1 MLKKSKAR
9 STKIL
14 ACVLSLIMLMTIIPL
29 GVLVPA
35 FAATMDS
42 YTIALTDGDQTVAL
56 NDVQITMTSKANPE
70 ETMSQNT
77 KDGVSVF
84 SSFVEENET
93 YIVSVQEIV
102 GYKIVE
108 DFEIT
113 PTADVTNW
121 NVPLT
126 ALEKITIRGKVV
138 DENGNNYPNAKV
150 SISGYFDA
158 ETVTNDLG
166 EYTFEAY
173 EGETY
178 KITATAQEEKYESQS
193 TTVTNPTSD
202 YACETLQFALKQFAI
217 TTASGANGTVTES
230 KTVVYGSSVQIEAI
244 ADAGY
249 CIESF
254 IVDGEPQS
262 IDVGVKSFSHLFE
275 NINQKHNVEVT
286 FVRNTYT
293 LTFTVS
299 ENGNVTYND
308 GAETIP
314 AGSVEVVKSFDEST
328 DPSNPTTVTVTAT
341 PEKNYRVAEVTINDE
356 QPQTFSENN
365 REYSHKFEMDQNY
378 TFAVKFAPNQFNVT
392 ATIADDNTNSK
403 GTVELNG
410 CNDGKV
416 DYGSEFFLK
425 ITTYD
430 GWKIQEVKNQNDDS
444 FKYSYSDREDA
455 YIVGPLTI
463 DKDTDF
469 TITCA
474 ENNELHSFN
483 ENITVELKN
492 GNTTVTFND
501 GKGEEITSLNDL
513 TPKNT
518 SGLVCRVDGNT
529 IVLKAKTV
537 LTFKNRNNNGNI
549 EGQFVY
555 SEFDDNIIY
564 KPNANGWY
572 NPKSQSISLSES
584 CKLVNLQVHP
594 GEKNTINPQDNL
606 PAAEQTKQYTIIMDN
621 TAPFVSVSSAIEGWT
636 NANKVEITG
645 SVSDPN
651 EEKNPSSG
659 ASYVVWST
667 GKLTADEV
675 LANTENKVQLNE
687 DGTFAFES
695 LTGEQNAAYHIYAV
709 DVAGNVS
716 VAGTISVRIDQTK
729 PSVTAVTKRPD
740 TDWTNQ
746 EVTVSVTASDN
757 NVDHPDYI
765 SGIDRVVYTTDSSLS
780 DEQILALDATHTAT
794 LIQEGKYEFTVTGEQ
809 DATYYIYAVDVAGN
823 VSDAGTISVRIDQT
837 KPSVTAVTKRPDTDW
852 TNQEV
857 TVSVTAS
864 DNNVD
869 HPDYISGIDRVV
881 YTTDSSLSDEQIL
894 ALDATHTATLIQEGK
909 YEFTV
914 TGDQTSTYNIYAI
927 DKAGNVSEAKTIS
940 VNIDTEAPNVTEF
953 TFAPS
958 SPMDKVIYFLSFGL
972 FGNDSIVVTATVAD
986 DASGCERVIFKL
998 YSSSASEEPSAQLE
1012 GVWVENSDN
1021 TNNTMATVTI
1031 PVEFKG
1037 VVKAVVYDKAGN
1049 ASACTMATSKN
1060 SNLKGSLIMLEEAA
1074 PEITFNETSP
1084 AANSNGWYNRK
1095 DLKIPFSV
1103 SDETN
1108 ETNVNSGLYSI
1119 EVNAYY
1125 NNNEKPFK
1133 TVEFNEG
1140 LGYDVEK
1147 AKEQVFSK
1155 DITLTLGTD
1164 IASVIPYQGDGA
1176 YRLQVMVTDNC
1187 GNVTQ
1192 SEKMFYIDTTAARIV
1207 NFDFDKK
1214 NSECEGAVEETA
1226 YGYYFKENVDVA
1238 VLVDDTVENINDVS
1252 GVSEVWYYTVDY
1264 SDPTAPITSEDME
1277 AEYRS
1282 EDNQPYIPIHGS
1294 FKGQI
1299 YAWVIDKAGN
1309 SSLLT
1314 YDGETLAPV
1323 KPDGSIVEP
1332 GNLHETETHIAFSK
1346 PEATNYTQDG
1356 SELYAEDVPVALT
1369 VTDTYSGIRSIAWE
1383 VVAPYDQGNNQKGQL
1398 TVKNDATLEAGS
1410 DTGWNIVKTDSNLVT
1425 EMTKTILVSNDSN
1438 NIVVKVKMTDRA
1450 GNVTEQEIEFSIDK
1464 TLPVIEVTYDNNT
1477 PDATYTNIYKANRT
1491 ATVKVFE
1498 RNFNAEDVVY
1508 KITNTDGVIPK
1519 LSAWTEHKNA
1529 ESPDETYYTATILYS
1544 ADGDYTFDIRSTD
1557 LAGNTSLPFEQHQ
1570 FTVDKTLPV
1579 LSVTYDNNSA
1589 MNGNYYKANRT
1600 ATITIREHNFDPARV
1615 QVLGTA
1621 TDNGA
1626 RVAFPSISSWNNN
1639 GDVHTATLSY
1649 VADAMYTFDVA
1660 FLDKAGNSI
1669 ADYTPETFFVDKTAP
1684 TLEITGVADKSA
1696 NKGEVAPIVTC
1707 TDTNFNKEAVS
1718 IELTGVNNGPVNYA
1732 GTYSDIA
1739 NGQMFAYQNFETVQK
1754 VDDIYT
1760 LLVKLTDMA
1769 GNETQKSIT
1778 FSANRFGSVYDLSKV
1793 QNMIGK
1799 YLQNESD
1806 VVFTEINVDS
1816 LNRESVKL
1824 KLVKN
1829 GTPVDLVEGKDYTI
1843 SVSGGNGQWSRYEY
1857 VVNKALFASDGNYR
1871 LTVYSVDAA
1880 GNINENIDETK
1891 KAEISFGIDKTA
1903 PVIVPVDFESGAQYP
1918 VEVKVVSVDIKD
1930 NLVLEGVKIYLNGQE
1945 IEYTVEGETYTFSI
1959 PASNSLQDV
1968 KIVAVDAAGNENP
1981 LEIEDFLVSTNIFVR
1996 WYNNTP
2002 LFIGSIIGVVVLAV
2016 AIIAFLVFG
2025 KKKKKDKDKDE

>member
-56 NDVQITMTSKANPE
+56 NDVQITMTNKANPE

-262 IDVGVKSFSHLFE
+262 TAVGEKSFSHIFE
-275 NINQKHNVEVT
+275 NIDQKHNVEVT

-293 LTFTVS
+293 ITFSVS
-299 ENGNVTYND
+299 KDGYVTYND

-328 DPSNPTTVTVTAT
+328 DPSKSTTVTVTAT

-392 ATIADDNTNSK
+392 ATISDDNTNSK
-403 GTVELNG
+403 GTVELIG

-444 FKYSYSDREDA
+444 FKYSYSKKEDA

-469 TITCA
+469 TITCV

-501 GKGEEITSLNDL
+501 GNGEEITSLNDL
-513 TPKNT
+513 TPENT
-518 SGLVCRVDGNT
+518 SGLVCRVAGNT

-537 LTFKNRNNNGNI
+537 LTFKNRNTNTGNL

-555 SEFDDNIIY
+555 SEFDNAIVH
-564 KPNANGWY
+564 KPNENGWY

-621 TAPFVSVSSAIEGWT
+621 TAPVVSVSSAIEGWT

-667 GKLTADEV
+667 GELTADQV
-675 LANTENKVQLNE
+675 LANTGNKVQLNE
-687 DGTFAFES
+687 DGSFAFES
-695 LTGEQNAAYHIYAV
+695 L
-709 DVAGNVS
+709 
-716 VAGTISVRIDQTK
+716 
-729 PSVTAVTKRPD
+729 
-740 TDWTNQ
+740 
-746 EVTVSVTASDN
+746 
-757 NVDHPDYI
+757 
-765 SGIDRVVYTTDSSLS
+765 
-780 DEQILALDATHTAT
+780 
-794 LIQEGKYEFTVTGEQ
+794 TGEQ

-869 HPDYISGIDRVV
+869 HPDYISGIGRVV

-894 ALDATHTATLIQEGK
+894 ALDAAHKATLIQEGK

-914 TGDQTSTYNIYAI
+914 SGDQKSTYYIYAV
-927 DKAGNVSEAKTIS
+927 DEAGNVSEAKTIS

-972 FGNDSIVVTATVAD
+972 FGNDSIEVTAEVED
-986 DASGCERVIFKL
+986 DAKNDITSGCKSVIFEL
-998 YSSSASEEPSAQLE
+998 YSSSASEEPSAQLK
-1012 GVWVENSDN
+1012 GVWVENSD
-1021 TNNTMATVTI
+1021 NTMATVTI

-1049 ASACTMATSKN
+1049 ASACTMATSVN
-1060 SNLKGSLIMLEEAA
+1060 SNLKNSLIMLEEAA
-1074 PEITFNETSP
+1074 PKITFNETSP
-1084 AANSNGWYNRK
+1084 AANSSGWYNRK

-1140 LGYDVEK
+1140 LGCDEK
-1147 AKEQVFSK
+1147 QVFSK

-1176 YRLQVMVTDNC
+1176 YRLQVIVTDNC

-1214 NSECEGAVEETA
+1214 NSECKGAVEETA

-1282 EDNQPYIPIHGS
+1282 EDNQPYIPIHGN

-1314 YDGETLAPV
+1314 YDGEALAPV

-1356 SELYAEDVPVALT
+1356 SELYAEDVPVTLT

>member
-56 NDVQITMTSKANPE
+56 NDVQITMTNKANPE

-403 GTVELNG
+403 GTVELIG

-444 FKYSYSDREDA
+444 FKYSYSNNEDA

-501 GKGEEITSLNDL
+501 GNGEEITSLNDL
-513 TPKNT
+513 TPENT
-518 SGLVCRVDGNT
+518 SGLVCRVAGNT

-621 TAPFVSVSSAIEGWT
+621 TAPVVSVSSAIEGWT

-687 DGTFAFES
+687 DGSFAFES
-695 LTGEQNAAYHIYAV
+695 LTGEQ
-709 DVAGNVS
+709 
-716 VAGTISVRIDQTK
+716 
-729 PSVTAVTKRPD
+729 
-740 TDWTNQ
+740 
-746 EVTVSVTASDN
+746 
-757 NVDHPDYI
+757 
-765 SGIDRVVYTTDSSLS
+765 
-780 DEQILALDATHTAT
+780 DAP
-794 LIQEGKYEFTVTGEQ
+794 
-809 DATYYIYAVDVAGN
+809 YYIYAVDVAGN

-881 YTTDSSLSDEQIL
+881 YTTESSLSDDQIL

-914 TGDQTSTYNIYAI
+914 TGDQTSTYYIYAV
-927 DKAGNVSEAKTIS
+927 DEAGNVSEAKTIS
-940 VNIDTEAPNVTEF
+940 VNIDTEAPKVTGF

-972 FGNDSIVVTATVAD
+972 FGNDSIEVTAKVEDIT
-986 DASGCERVIFKL
+986 SGCERVIFKL

-1140 LGYDVEK
+1140 LGYDDEK

-1282 EDNQPYIPIHGS
+1282 EDNQPYIPIHGN

-1314 YDGETLAPV
+1314 YDGEALAPV

-1356 SELYAEDVPVALT
+1356 SELYAEDVPVTLT

>member
-56 NDVQITMTSKANPE
+56 NDVQITMTNKANPE

-178 KITATAQEEKYESQS
+178 KITATALEEKYESQS

-392 ATIADDNTNSK
+392 ATISDDNTNSK
-403 GTVELNG
+403 GTVELIG

-501 GKGEEITSLNDL
+501 GNGEEITSLNDL

-621 TAPFVSVSSAIEGWT
+621 TAPVVSVSSAIEGWT

-695 LTGEQNAAYHIYAV
+695 LTGEQNAAY
-709 DVAGNVS
+709 
-716 VAGTISVRIDQTK
+716 
-729 PSVTAVTKRPD
+729 
-740 TDWTNQ
+740 
-746 EVTVSVTASDN
+746 
-757 NVDHPDYI
+757 
-765 SGIDRVVYTTDSSLS
+765 
-780 DEQILALDATHTAT
+780 
-794 LIQEGKYEFTVTGEQ
+794 
-809 DATYYIYAVDVAGN
+809 YIYAVDVAGN

-881 YTTDSSLSDEQIL
+881 YTTESSLSDDQIL

-927 DKAGNVSEAKTIS
+927 DKAGNVSEANSIS
-940 VNIDTEAPNVTEF
+940 VNIDTIQPTVEGF
-953 TFAPS
+953 TFETPTTIG
-958 SPMDKVIYFLSFGL
+958 KVIHFLSFGL
-972 FGNDSIVVTATVAD
+972 FGNESIVVTATVAD

-1140 LGYDVEK
+1140 LGYDDEK

-1282 EDNQPYIPIHGS
+1282 EDNQPYIPIHGN

-1314 YDGETLAPV
+1314 YDGEALAPV

-1356 SELYAEDVPVALT
+1356 SELYAEDVPVTLT

-1626 RVAFPSISSWNNN
+1626 RVAFPSIISWNNN

>member
-56 NDVQITMTSKANPE
+56 NDVQITMTNKANPE

-403 GTVELNG
+403 GTVELIG

-444 FKYSYSDREDA
+444 FKYSYSNKEDA

-469 TITCA
+469 TIACA

-501 GKGEEITSLNDL
+501 GNGEEITSLNDL

-537 LTFKNRNNNGNI
+537 LTFKNRNNNDNI

-621 TAPFVSVSSAIEGWT
+621 TAPVVSVSSAIEGWT

-695 LTGEQNAAYHIYAV
+695 LTGEQNAAY
-709 DVAGNVS
+709 
-716 VAGTISVRIDQTK
+716 
-729 PSVTAVTKRPD
+729 
-740 TDWTNQ
+740 
-746 EVTVSVTASDN
+746 
-757 NVDHPDYI
+757 
-765 SGIDRVVYTTDSSLS
+765 
-780 DEQILALDATHTAT
+780 
-794 LIQEGKYEFTVTGEQ
+794 
-809 DATYYIYAVDVAGN
+809 YIYAVDVAGN

-857 TVSVTAS
+857 TVFVTAF
-864 DNNVD
+864 DDNVD
-869 HPDYISGIDRVV
+869 HRDYISGIGRVV

-894 ALDATHTATLIQEGK
+894 ALDAAHKATLIQEGK

-914 TGDQTSTYNIYAI
+914 TGDQKSTYYIYAI
-927 DKAGNVSEAKTIS
+927 DKAGNVSEANSIS
-940 VNIDTEAPNVTEF
+940 VNIDTIQPTVEGF
-953 TFAPS
+953 TFETPTTIG
-958 SPMDKVIYFLSFGL
+958 KVIHFLSFGL
-972 FGNDSIVVTATVAD
+972 FGNESIVVTATVAD
-986 DASGCERVIFKL
+986 DASGCKSVTFEL
-998 YSSSASEEPSAQLE
+998 DSDSANDTIWQDVSVEGSNNAQ
-1012 GVWVENSDN
+1012 
-1021 TNNTMATVTI
+1021 AQATI
-1031 PVEFKG
+1031 PLGFKG

-1049 ASACTMATSKN
+1049 ASACTMATSEN
-1060 SNLKGSLIMLEEAA
+1060 SNLKNSLIMLEEAA
-1074 PEITFNETSP
+1074 PKITFNETSP

-1140 LGYDVEK
+1140 LGYDEK
-1147 AKEQVFSK
+1147 QVFSK

-1176 YRLQVMVTDNC
+1176 YRLQVIVTDNC

-1226 YGYYFKENVDVA
+1226 YGYYFKEDVDVA

-1282 EDNQPYIPIHGS
+1282 EDNQPYIPIHGN

-1314 YDGETLAPV
+1314 YDGEALAPV

-1356 SELYAEDVPVALT
+1356 SELYAEDVPVTLT

>member
-56 NDVQITMTSKANPE
+56 NDVQITMTNKANPE

-121 NVPLT
+121 NVSLT

-378 TFAVKFAPNQFNVT
+378 TFAVTFAPNQFNVT
-392 ATIADDNTNSK
+392 ATIADDNANSK
-403 GTVELNG
+403 GSVELIG

-416 DYGSEFFLK
+416 DYGSEFSLK

-430 GWKIQEVKNQNDDS
+430 GWKIQEVKNQNGDL
-444 FKYSYSDREDA
+444 FNCTYSNREDA
-455 YIVGPLTI
+455 YIVGPLAI
-463 DKDTDF
+463 NGDTDF
-469 TITCA
+469 TITYA

-695 LTGEQNAAYHIYAV
+695 LTGEQNAAYYIYAV

-716 VAGTISVRIDQTK
+716 DAGTISVQIDQTK

-746 EVTVSVTASDN
+746 EVTVFVTASDD

-765 SGIDRVVYTTDSSLS
+765 SGIDRVVYTKDSSLS
-780 DEQILALDATHTAT
+780 DEQILSLGAAHKAT
-794 LIQEGKYEFTVTGEQ
+794 LIQEGKYEFTVSGDQES
-809 DATYYIYAVDVAGN
+809 TYYIYAIDNAGN
-823 VSDAGTISVRIDQT
+823 ISEVQSSEVKITTSRPKIDEIE
-837 KPSVTAVTKRPDTDW
+837 KSPENEWSNKDVV
-852 TNQEV
+852 V
-857 TVSVTAS
+857 TVSAS
-864 DNNVD
+864 SQIPGVQ
-869 HPDYISGIDRVV
+869 IDRVV
-881 YTTDSSLSDEQIL
+881 YTTDSSLSNEQIL
-894 ALDATHTATLIQEGK
+894 ALDAMATLNPNGQ

-914 TGDQTSTYNIYAI
+914 TGDQKSTYYIYAV
-927 DKAGNVSEAKTIS
+927 DEAGNVSEAKTIS
-940 VNIDTEAPNVTEF
+940 VNIDIIQPTVEEF
-953 TFAPS
+953 TFETPTTIG
-958 SPMDKVIYFLSFGL
+958 KVIHFLSFGL
-972 FGNDSIVVTATVAD
+972 FGNESIVVTATVAD
-986 DASGCERVIFKL
+986 DASGCKSVTFEL
-998 YSSSASEEPSAQLE
+998 DSDSANDTIWQDVSVEGSNNAQ
-1012 GVWVENSDN
+1012 
-1021 TNNTMATVTI
+1021 AQATI
-1031 PVEFKG
+1031 PLGFKG
-1037 VVKAVVYDKAGN
+1037 VVKAVVYDNAGN
-1049 ASACTMATSKN
+1049 ASDCAMATSEN
-1060 SNLKGSLIMLEEAA
+1060 SNLTDSSLIMLENAA
-1074 PEITFNETSP
+1074 PEITFYETSP

-1095 DLKIPFSV
+1095 DLTIPFAV

-1140 LGYDVEK
+1140 LGYDEK

-1176 YRLQVMVTDNC
+1176 YNLQVIVTDNC

-1226 YGYYFKENVDVA
+1226 YGYYFKEDVDVA

-1314 YDGETLAPV
+1314 YDGEALAPV

-1356 SELYAEDVPVALT
+1356 SELYAEDVPVTLT

>member
-56 NDVQITMTSKANPE
+56 NDVQITMISKANPE

-178 KITATAQEEKYESQS
+178 KITATALEEKYESQS

-262 IDVGVKSFSHLFE
+262 TAVGVKSFSHIFE

-293 LTFTVS
+293 ITFSVS
-299 ENGNVTYND
+299 KDGYVTYND
-308 GAETIP
+308 GAETIQ

-378 TFAVKFAPNQFNVT
+378 TFAVTFAPNQFNVT
-392 ATIADDNTNSK
+392 ATIADDNANSK
-403 GTVELNG
+403 GSVELIG

-416 DYGSEFFLK
+416 DYGSEFSLK

-430 GWKIQEVKNQNDDS
+430 GWKIQEVKNQNGDL
-444 FKYSYSDREDA
+444 FNCTYSNREDA
-455 YIVGPLTI
+455 YIVGPLAI
-463 DKDTDF
+463 NGDTDF
-469 TITCA
+469 TITYA

-765 SGIDRVVYTTDSSLS
+765 SGIDRVVYTTESSLS
-780 DEQILALDATHTAT
+780 DD
-794 LIQEGKYEFTVTGEQ
+794 
-809 DATYYIYAVDVAGN
+809 
-823 VSDAGTISVRIDQT
+823 
-837 KPSVTAVTKRPDTDW
+837 
-852 TNQEV
+852 
-857 TVSVTAS
+857 
-864 DNNVD
+864 
-869 HPDYISGIDRVV
+869 
-881 YTTDSSLSDEQIL
+881 QIL

-1140 LGYDVEK
+1140 LGYDDEK

-1176 YRLQVMVTDNC
+1176 YRLQVIVTDNC

-1282 EDNQPYIPIHGS
+1282 EDNQPYIPIHGN

-1356 SELYAEDVPVALT
+1356 SELYAEDVPVTLT

>member
-56 NDVQITMTSKANPE
+56 NDVQITMTNKANPE

-121 NVPLT
+121 NVSLT

-178 KITATAQEEKYESQS
+178 KITATALEEKYESQS

-392 ATIADDNTNSK
+392 ATISDDNTNSK
-403 GTVELNG
+403 GTVELIG

-501 GKGEEITSLNDL
+501 GNGEEITSLNDL

-621 TAPFVSVSSAIEGWT
+621 TAPVVSVSSAIEGWT

-695 LTGEQNAAYHIYAV
+695 LTGEQNAAYYIYAV

-716 VAGTISVRIDQTK
+716 V
-729 PSVTAVTKRPD
+729 
-740 TDWTNQ
+740 
-746 EVTVSVTASDN
+746 
-757 NVDHPDYI
+757 
-765 SGIDRVVYTTDSSLS
+765 
-780 DEQILALDATHTAT
+780 
-794 LIQEGKYEFTVTGEQ
+794 
-809 DATYYIYAVDVAGN
+809 
-823 VSDAGTISVRIDQT
+823 AGTISVRIDQT

-927 DKAGNVSEAKTIS
+927 DKAGNVSEANSIS
-940 VNIDTEAPNVTEF
+940 VNIDTIQPTVEGF
-953 TFAPS
+953 TFETPTTIG
-958 SPMDKVIYFLSFGL
+958 KVIHFLSFGL
-972 FGNDSIVVTATVAD
+972 FGNESIVVTATVAD
-986 DASGCERVIFKL
+986 DASGCKSVTFEL
-998 YSSSASEEPSAQLE
+998 DSDSANDTIWQDVSVEGSNNAQ
-1012 GVWVENSDN
+1012 
-1021 TNNTMATVTI
+1021 AQATI
-1031 PVEFKG
+1031 PLGFKG

-1049 ASACTMATSKN
+1049 ASACTMATSEN
-1060 SNLKGSLIMLEEAA
+1060 SNLKEDSLIMLEEAA

-1140 LGYDVEK
+1140 LGYDEK
-1147 AKEQVFSK
+1147 QVFSK

-1176 YRLQVMVTDNC
+1176 YRLQVIVTDNC

-1226 YGYYFKENVDVA
+1226 YGYYFKEDVDVA

-1732 GTYSDIA
+1732 GTYSDVA

>member
-262 IDVGVKSFSHLFE
+262 TAVGVKSFSHLFE

-501 GKGEEITSLNDL
+501 GNGEEITSLNDL

-621 TAPFVSVSSAIEGWT
+621 TAPVVSVSSAIEGWT

-687 DGTFAFES
+687 DGSFAFES
-695 LTGEQNAAYHIYAV
+695 L
-709 DVAGNVS
+709 
-716 VAGTISVRIDQTK
+716 
-729 PSVTAVTKRPD
+729 
-740 TDWTNQ
+740 
-746 EVTVSVTASDN
+746 
-757 NVDHPDYI
+757 
-765 SGIDRVVYTTDSSLS
+765 
-780 DEQILALDATHTAT
+780 
-794 LIQEGKYEFTVTGEQ
+794 TGEQ

-881 YTTDSSLSDEQIL
+881 YTTESSLSDDQIL

-927 DKAGNVSEAKTIS
+927 DKAGNVSEANSIS
-940 VNIDTEAPNVTEF
+940 VNIDTIQPTVEGF
-953 TFAPS
+953 TFETPTTIG
-958 SPMDKVIYFLSFGL
+958 KVIHFLSFGL
-972 FGNDSIVVTATVAD
+972 FGNESIVVTATVAD
-986 DASGCERVIFKL
+986 DASGCKSVTFEL
-998 YSSSASEEPSAQLE
+998 DSDSANDTIWQDVSVEGSNNAQ
-1012 GVWVENSDN
+1012 
-1021 TNNTMATVTI
+1021 AQATI
-1031 PVEFKG
+1031 PLGFKG
-1037 VVKAVVYDKAGN
+1037 VVKAVVYDNAGN
-1049 ASACTMATSKN
+1049 ASACTMATYEN
-1060 SNLKGSLIMLEEAA
+1060 SNLKYSLIMLEEAA

-1140 LGYDVEK
+1140 LGYDDEK

-1282 EDNQPYIPIHGS
+1282 EDNQPYIPIHGN

-1314 YDGETLAPV
+1314 YDGEALAPV

-1356 SELYAEDVPVALT
+1356 SELYAEDVPVTLT

-1626 RVAFPSISSWNNN
+1626 RVAFPSIISWNNN

>member
-56 NDVQITMTSKANPE
+56 NDVQITMTNKANPE

-403 GTVELNG
+403 GTVELIG

-444 FKYSYSDREDA
+444 FKYSYSNNEDA

-501 GKGEEITSLNDL
+501 GNGEEITSLNDL
-513 TPKNT
+513 TPENT
-518 SGLVCRVDGNT
+518 SGLVCRVAGNT

-621 TAPFVSVSSAIEGWT
+621 TAPVVSVSSAIEGWT

-687 DGTFAFES
+687 DGSFAFES
-695 LTGEQNAAYHIYAV
+695 LTGEQ
-709 DVAGNVS
+709 
-716 VAGTISVRIDQTK
+716 
-729 PSVTAVTKRPD
+729 
-740 TDWTNQ
+740 
-746 EVTVSVTASDN
+746 
-757 NVDHPDYI
+757 
-765 SGIDRVVYTTDSSLS
+765 
-780 DEQILALDATHTAT
+780 DAP
-794 LIQEGKYEFTVTGEQ
+794 
-809 DATYYIYAVDVAGN
+809 YYIYAVDVAGN

-881 YTTDSSLSDEQIL
+881 YTTESSLSDDQIL

-927 DKAGNVSEAKTIS
+927 DKAGNVSEANSIS
-940 VNIDTEAPNVTEF
+940 VNIDTIQPTVEGF
-953 TFAPS
+953 TFETPTTIG
-958 SPMDKVIYFLSFGL
+958 KVIHFLSFGL
-972 FGNDSIVVTATVAD
+972 FGNESIVVTATVAD
-986 DASGCERVIFKL
+986 DASGCKSVTFEL
-998 YSSSASEEPSAQLE
+998 DSDSANDTIWQDVSVEGSNNAQ
-1012 GVWVENSDN
+1012 
-1021 TNNTMATVTI
+1021 AQATI
-1031 PVEFKG
+1031 PLGFKG
-1037 VVKAVVYDKAGN
+1037 VVKAVVYDNAGN
-1049 ASACTMATSKN
+1049 ASACTMATYEN
-1060 SNLKGSLIMLEEAA
+1060 SNLKDNSLIMLEEAA

-1140 LGYDVEK
+1140 LGYDEK

-1176 YRLQVMVTDNC
+1176 YRLQVIVTDNC

-1226 YGYYFKENVDVA
+1226 YGYYFKEDVDVA

-1282 EDNQPYIPIHGS
+1282 EDNQPYIPIHGN

-1314 YDGETLAPV
+1314 YDGEALAPV

-1356 SELYAEDVPVALT
+1356 SELYAEDVPVTLT

>member
-378 TFAVKFAPNQFNVT
+378 TFAVTFAPNQFNVT
-392 ATIADDNTNSK
+392 ATIADDNANSK
-403 GTVELNG
+403 GSVELIG

-416 DYGSEFFLK
+416 DYGSEFSLK

-430 GWKIQEVKNQNDDS
+430 GWKIQEVKNQNGDL
-444 FKYSYSDREDA
+444 FNCTYSNREDA
-455 YIVGPLTI
+455 YIVGPLAI
-463 DKDTDF
+463 NGDTDF
-469 TITCA
+469 TITYA

-621 TAPFVSVSSAIEGWT
+621 TAPVVSVSSAIEGWT

-675 LANTENKVQLNE
+675 LANTGNKVQLNE

-695 LTGEQNAAYHIYAV
+695 LTGEQNAVYYIYAV

-716 VAGTISVRIDQTK
+716 DAGRISVRIDQTK
-729 PSVTAVTKRPD
+729 PSVTAVTKHPD

-746 EVTVSVTASDN
+746 EVTVFVTASDD

-794 LIQEGKYEFTVTGEQ
+794 LIQEGKYVFTVSGDQ
-809 DATYYIYAVDVAGN
+809 KSTYYIYAIDNAGN
-823 VSDAGTISVRIDQT
+823 ISEVQSSEVKITTSRPKIDEIE
-837 KPSVTAVTKRPDTDW
+837 KSPENEWSNKDVV
-852 TNQEV
+852 V
-857 TVSVTAS
+857 TVSAS
-864 DNNVD
+864 SQIPGVQ
-869 HPDYISGIDRVV
+869 IDRVV
-881 YTTDSSLSDEQIL
+881 YTKDSSLSNEQIL
-894 ALDATHTATLIQEGK
+894 ALDAMATLNPNGQ

-914 TGDQTSTYNIYAI
+914 TGDQKSTYYIYAV
-927 DKAGNVSEAKTIS
+927 DKAGNVSEANSIS
-940 VNIDTEAPNVTEF
+940 VNIDTIQPTVKGF
-953 TFAPS
+953 TFETPTTIG
-958 SPMDKVIYFLSFGL
+958 KVIHFLSFGL
-972 FGNDSIVVTATVAD
+972 FGNESIVVTATVAD
-986 DASGCERVIFKL
+986 DASGCKSVTFEL
-998 YSSSASEEPSAQLE
+998 DSDSANDTIWQDVSVEGSNNAQ
-1012 GVWVENSDN
+1012 
-1021 TNNTMATVTI
+1021 AQATI
-1031 PVEFKG
+1031 PLGFKG

-1049 ASACTMATSKN
+1049 ASACTMATSVN
-1060 SNLKGSLIMLEEAA
+1060 SNLKNSLIMLEEAA
-1074 PEITFNETSP
+1074 PKITFNETSP

-1140 LGYDVEK
+1140 LGYDDEK

-1176 YRLQVMVTDNC
+1176 YRLQVIVTDNC

-1226 YGYYFKENVDVA
+1226 YGYYFKEDVDVA

-1282 EDNQPYIPIHGS
+1282 EDNQPYIPIHGN

-1314 YDGETLAPV
+1314 YDGEALAPV

-1346 PEATNYTQDG
+1346 PEATNYTQDS
-1356 SELYAEDVPVALT
+1356 SELYAEDVPVTLT

>member
-56 NDVQITMTSKANPE
+56 NDVQITMTNKANPE

-121 NVPLT
+121 NVSLT

-178 KITATAQEEKYESQS
+178 KITATALEEKYESQS

-392 ATIADDNTNSK
+392 ATISDDNTNSK
-403 GTVELNG
+403 GTVELIG

-501 GKGEEITSLNDL
+501 GNGEEITSLNDL

-621 TAPFVSVSSAIEGWT
+621 TAPVVSVSSAIEGWT

-695 LTGEQNAAYHIYAV
+695 LTGEQNAAY
-709 DVAGNVS
+709 
-716 VAGTISVRIDQTK
+716 
-729 PSVTAVTKRPD
+729 
-740 TDWTNQ
+740 
-746 EVTVSVTASDN
+746 
-757 NVDHPDYI
+757 
-765 SGIDRVVYTTDSSLS
+765 
-780 DEQILALDATHTAT
+780 
-794 LIQEGKYEFTVTGEQ
+794 
-809 DATYYIYAVDVAGN
+809 YIYAVDVAGN

-881 YTTDSSLSDEQIL
+881 YTTESSLSDDQIL

-927 DKAGNVSEAKTIS
+927 DKAGNVSEANSIS
-940 VNIDTEAPNVTEF
+940 VNIDTIQPTVEGF
-953 TFAPS
+953 TFETPTTIG
-958 SPMDKVIYFLSFGL
+958 KVIHFLSFGL
-972 FGNDSIVVTATVAD
+972 FGNESIVVTATVAD
-986 DASGCERVIFKL
+986 DASGCKSVTFEL
-998 YSSSASEEPSAQLE
+998 DSDSANDTIWQDVSVEGSNNAQ
-1012 GVWVENSDN
+1012 
-1021 TNNTMATVTI
+1021 AQATI
-1031 PVEFKG
+1031 PLGFKG

-1049 ASACTMATSKN
+1049 ASACTMATSEN
-1060 SNLKGSLIMLEEAA
+1060 SNLKEDSLIMLEEAA

-1140 LGYDVEK
+1140 LGYDEK
-1147 AKEQVFSK
+1147 QVFSK

-1176 YRLQVMVTDNC
+1176 YRLQVIVTDNC

-1226 YGYYFKENVDVA
+1226 YGYYFKEDVDVA

-1732 GTYSDIA
+1732 GTYSDVA

>member
-56 NDVQITMTSKANPE
+56 NDVQITMTNKANPE

-121 NVPLT
+121 NVSLT

-378 TFAVKFAPNQFNVT
+378 TFAVTFAPNQFNVT
-392 ATIADDNTNSK
+392 ATIADDNANSK
-403 GTVELNG
+403 GSVELIG

-416 DYGSEFFLK
+416 DYGSEFSLK

-430 GWKIQEVKNQNDDS
+430 GWKIQEVKNQNGDL
-444 FKYSYSDREDA
+444 FNCTYSNREDA
-455 YIVGPLTI
+455 YIVGPLAI
-463 DKDTDF
+463 NGDTDF
-469 TITCA
+469 TITYA

-695 LTGEQNAAYHIYAV
+695 LTGEQNAAYYIYAV

-716 VAGTISVRIDQTK
+716 DAGTISVQIDQTK

-746 EVTVSVTASDN
+746 EVTVFVTASDD

-765 SGIDRVVYTTDSSLS
+765 SGIDRVVYTKDSSLS
-780 DEQILALDATHTAT
+780 DEQILSLGAAHKAT
-794 LIQEGKYEFTVTGEQ
+794 LIQEGKYEFTVSGDQES
-809 DATYYIYAVDVAGN
+809 TYYIYAIDNAGN
-823 VSDAGTISVRIDQT
+823 ISEVQSSEVKITTSRPKIDEIE
-837 KPSVTAVTKRPDTDW
+837 KSPENEWSNKDVV
-852 TNQEV
+852 V
-857 TVSVTAS
+857 TVSAS
-864 DNNVD
+864 SQIPGVQ
-869 HPDYISGIDRVV
+869 IDRVV
-881 YTTDSSLSDEQIL
+881 YTTDSSLSNEQIL
-894 ALDATHTATLIQEGK
+894 ALDAMATLNPNGQ

-914 TGDQTSTYNIYAI
+914 TGNQKSTYYIYAV
-927 DKAGNVSEAKTIS
+927 DEAGNVSEAKTIS
-940 VNIDTEAPNVTEF
+940 VNIDTRQPKVKGF
-953 TFAPS
+953 TFETPTTIG
-958 SPMDKVIYFLSFGL
+958 KVIHFLSFGL
-972 FGNDSIVVTATVAD
+972 FGNESIVVTATVDD
-986 DASGCERVIFKL
+986 DASGCKSVTFEL
-998 YSSSASEEPSAQLE
+998 DSDSANDTIWQDVSVEGSNNAQ
-1012 GVWVENSDN
+1012 
-1021 TNNTMATVTI
+1021 AQATI
-1031 PVEFKG
+1031 PLGFKG
-1037 VVKAVVYDKAGN
+1037 VVKAVVYDNAGN
-1049 ASACTMATSKN
+1049 ASDCAMATSEN
-1060 SNLKGSLIMLEEAA
+1060 SNLTDSSLIMLENAA
-1074 PEITFNETSP
+1074 PEITFYETSP

-1095 DLKIPFSV
+1095 DLTIPFAV

-1140 LGYDVEK
+1140 LGYDEK

-1176 YRLQVMVTDNC
+1176 YNLQVIVTDNC

-1226 YGYYFKENVDVA
+1226 YGYYFKEDVDVA

-1314 YDGETLAPV
+1314 YDGEALAPV

-1356 SELYAEDVPVALT
+1356 SELYAEDVPVTLT

>member
-56 NDVQITMTSKANPE
+56 NDVQITMTNKANPE

-178 KITATAQEEKYESQS
+178 KITATALEEKYESQS

-230 KTVVYGSSVQIEAI
+230 KTVVYGSSVHIEAI

-392 ATIADDNTNSK
+392 ATISDDNTNSK
-403 GTVELNG
+403 GTVELIG

-501 GKGEEITSLNDL
+501 GNGEEITSLNDL

-621 TAPFVSVSSAIEGWT
+621 TAPVVSVSSAIEGWT

-695 LTGEQNAAYHIYAV
+695 LTGEQNAAYYIYAV

-765 SGIDRVVYTTDSSLS
+765 SGIDRVVYTTESSLS
-780 DEQILALDATHTAT
+780 DD
-794 LIQEGKYEFTVTGEQ
+794 
-809 DATYYIYAVDVAGN
+809 
-823 VSDAGTISVRIDQT
+823 
-837 KPSVTAVTKRPDTDW
+837 
-852 TNQEV
+852 
-857 TVSVTAS
+857 
-864 DNNVD
+864 
-869 HPDYISGIDRVV
+869 
-881 YTTDSSLSDEQIL
+881 QIL

-927 DKAGNVSEAKTIS
+927 DKAGNVSEANSIS
-940 VNIDTEAPNVTEF
+940 VNIDTIQPTVEGF
-953 TFAPS
+953 TFETPTTIG
-958 SPMDKVIYFLSFGL
+958 KVIHFLSFGL
-972 FGNDSIVVTATVAD
+972 FGNESIVVTATVAD

-1140 LGYDVEK
+1140 LGYDDEK

-1282 EDNQPYIPIHGS
+1282 EDNQPYIPIHGN

-1314 YDGETLAPV
+1314 YDGEALAPV

-1356 SELYAEDVPVALT
+1356 SELYAEDVPVTLT

-1626 RVAFPSISSWNNN
+1626 RVAFPSIISWNNN

>member
-56 NDVQITMTSKANPE
+56 NDVQITMTNKANPE

-121 NVPLT
+121 NVSLT

-178 KITATAQEEKYESQS
+178 KITATALEEKYESQS

-392 ATIADDNTNSK
+392 ATISDDNTNSK
-403 GTVELNG
+403 GTVELIG

-444 FKYSYSDREDA
+444 FEYLYSNKEDA

-501 GKGEEITSLNDL
+501 GNGEEITSLNDL

-621 TAPFVSVSSAIEGWT
+621 TAPDVSVSSAIEGWT

-675 LANTENKVQLNE
+675 LANTGNKVQLNE
-687 DGTFAFES
+687 DGSFAFES
-695 LTGEQNAAYHIYAV
+695 L
-709 DVAGNVS
+709 
-716 VAGTISVRIDQTK
+716 
-729 PSVTAVTKRPD
+729 
-740 TDWTNQ
+740 
-746 EVTVSVTASDN
+746 
-757 NVDHPDYI
+757 
-765 SGIDRVVYTTDSSLS
+765 
-780 DEQILALDATHTAT
+780 
-794 LIQEGKYEFTVTGEQ
+794 TGEQ

-869 HPDYISGIDRVV
+869 HPDYISGIGRVV
-881 YTTDSSLSDEQIL
+881 YTTDSSLSNEQIL
-894 ALDATHTATLIQEGK
+894 ALDAMATLNPNGQ

-914 TGDQTSTYNIYAI
+914 TGDQKSTYYIYAV
-927 DKAGNVSEAKTIS
+927 DEAGNVSEAKTIS
-940 VNIDTEAPNVTEF
+940 VNIDTEAPKVTGF

-972 FGNDSIVVTATVAD
+972 FGNDSIEVTAKVEDIT
-986 DASGCERVIFKL
+986 SGCERVIFKL

-1155 DITLTLGTD
+1155 DVTLTLGTD

-1282 EDNQPYIPIHGS
+1282 EDNQPYIPIHGN

-1314 YDGETLAPV
+1314 YDGEALAPV

-1356 SELYAEDVPVALT
+1356 SELYAEDVPVTLT